1 MKDYEVDVVMRK
13 KGEISNFILIP
24 ILLIIVGI
32 GFFISSLFINNYYQY
47 NKSSIDQITNFN
59 EVLKKIKTHLNDKYS
74 TRDSL
79 EWDIN
84 HLLNY
89 NEIKSYGEFIK
100 RAIKEK
106 DYEIFYLHKDFNSKD
121 LPDLKIQE
129 YLHKYFNKPVYF
141 RDTLIKKL
149 NSRFSVPNME
159 EAINELFN
167 VVNAKYF
174 YLDSIEIKPL
184 PKAVLNSIY
193 SFRKM
198 KFTEKEELLFNLKQ
212 NIPTYYYNHYNPIFE
227 SSIFYG
233 SKVKDFVSDY
243 CGWIFWI
250 GIILLWI
257 VIWLSEINNKKGL
270 DKQEEATEK
279 EIEEVKEQIKNEP
292 NKIKPSWD
300 IYSLT
305 LQKYFDKN
313 LQHINS
319 IYKISIWIM
328 IAGFFIIISGIFI
341 SYLGYQ
347 KDVSIIA
354 ISSGILAEFIG
365 ATFLF
370 IYKSTVR
377 QALKYTRI
385 LEKLNNVGISM
396 KILDT
401 IEGEGLNKEELIRAK
416 IEISKVLISNKSK

>member
-159 EAINELFN
+159 EAINEL
-167 VVNAKYF
+167 
-174 YLDSIEIKPL
+174 
-184 PKAVLNSIY
+184 
-193 SFRKM
+193 
-198 KFTEKEELLFNLKQ
+198 
-212 NIPTYYYNHYNPIFE
+212 
-227 SSIFYG
+227 
-233 SKVKDFVSDY
+233 
-243 CGWIFWI
+243 
-250 GIILLWI
+250 
-257 VIWLSEINNKKGL
+257 
-270 DKQEEATEK
+270 
-279 EIEEVKEQIKNEP
+279 
-292 NKIKPSWD
+292 
-300 IYSLT
+300 
-305 LQKYFDKN
+305 
-313 LQHINS
+313 
-319 IYKISIWIM
+319 
-328 IAGFFIIISGIFI
+328 
-341 SYLGYQ
+341 
-347 KDVSIIA
+347 
-354 ISSGILAEFIG
+354 
-365 ATFLF
+365 
-370 IYKSTVR
+370 
-377 QALKYTRI
+377 
-385 LEKLNNVGISM
+385 
-396 KILDT
+396 
-401 IEGEGLNKEELIRAK
+401 
-416 IEISKVLISNKSK
+416 